1 MSTYPTDKGEEPPR
15 ASFDEK
21 PTGGALETREV
32 AAASVALEAAIAE
45 SKPSL
50 VSPGM
55 LRLWCIMGMSYLVST
70 MNGFDSSLMGAINAM
85 EPYQRHF
92 GLSGAGSSTG
102 IVFITYNLG
111 QIAAFP
117 FMGILADGF
126 GRRWCIFIGCLIVC
140 IGTAVQAP
148 AETLPWFIGG
158 RFILG
163 FGASIAS
170 AAAPAYAVELSH
182 PAYRGLMSGMYN
194 NLWWLG
200 NILAGWTTYGT
211 NLHFDNSWAW
221 RVPTLVQCGMPAVVM
236 LVVMFFPES
245 PRWLIAKDRT
255 EEALQILAKYHGDGN
270 VNHALVQL
278 QYHEIIEQ
286 RNMYRD
292 ENPWWD
298 FRELFN
304 TPGAR
309 YRTYMVIMMS
319 FFGQWSGNNVVSY
332 FMPQMIETAGITNT
346 NTQLLINAINPIF
359 SMMGAI
365 AGAAM
370 LDKLGRRPMMMYSL
384 GACLVFYILL
394 TAFSAHSADV
404 PGLSYGVIVA
414 IYLFGIFFAWGF
426 TPLQTLYSVE
436 CLENRTRAKGSGV
449 NFLFLN
455 IAMVINTYGISEGMA
470 KIGWKLYIVYCAWI
484 AVEIVVIYFFAVET
498 AGKTLEELSSIFNA
512 KNPRKESTRK
522 TKIEVDESGNV
533 LNIGGQ

>member
-1 MSTYPTDKGEEPPR
+1 MSVHKTSKDDEPPR

-21 PTGGALETREV
+21 PAGDLQTREV
-32 AAASVALEAAIAE
+32 AAASVALESAIAE

-50 VSPGM
+50 LSPGM
-55 LRLWCIMGMSYLVST
+55 LRLWLIMSLCYLVST

-85 EPYQRHF
+85 EPYQKSF

-117 FMGILADGF
+117 FMGILADGL
-126 GRRWCIFIGCLIVC
+126 GRRWCIFIGCIIVC
-140 IGTAVQAP
+140 IGTAIQTP
-148 AETLPWFIGG
+148 AQTRAWFIGG
-158 RFILG
+158 RFVLG

-170 AAAPAYAVELSH
+170 AAAPAYAVEMSH

-211 NLHFDNSWAW
+211 NKHFDNAWAW
-221 RVPTLVQCGMPAVVM
+221 RIPTLVQCGMPAVV
-236 LVVMFFPES
+236 LVVVMFFPES
-245 PRWLIAKDRT
+245 PRWLIAQDRT
-255 EEALQILAKYHGDGN
+255 EEAIQILAKYHGDGD
-270 VNHALVQL
+270 VNHPLVQL
-278 QYHEIIEQ
+278 QYREIIEQ
-286 RNMYRD
+286 RNLYRD

-298 FRELFN
+298 FSELYN
-304 TPGAR
+304 TPAAR
-309 YRTYMVIMMS
+309 YRSYMVIMMA

-332 FMPQMIETAGITNT
+332 FMPQMIKTAGIDNT

-384 GACLVFYILL
+384 GAALVCYILL
-394 TAFSAHSADV
+394 TAFSAHSESV
-404 PGLSYGVIVA
+404 KGLSYGVIVA

-436 CLENRTRAKGSGV
+436 CLENRTRAKGSGA

-455 IAMVINTYGISEGMA
+455 IAMVINTYGISEGME

-484 AVEIVVIYFFAVET
+484 AIEIVIIYFFAVET

-512 KNPRKESTRK
+512 PNPRKESTRK
-522 TKIEVDESGNV
+522 TKIDVDSAGNV
-533 LNIGGQ
+533 VNVREL